1 MQPLVNSIQKL
12 LKRKLNIYPSALSIK
27 TDLKKDLD
35 LVDWEMAYLL
45 NAVEQTWHIR
55 ISENDASNIASM
67 GQLIAV
73 VRREALPP
81 ARNQ

>member
-45 NAVEQTWHIR
+45 NAVEQTWHIH